1 MIASRVTLPTRAIR
15 AAVRT
20 SHGARPS
27 FVTRATTEDKAD
39 AEAADLMGEL
49 GLGELSEVM
58 AKAEGGAAVPAWV
71 PDVPELKK
79 ALTFLAGTDG
89 ASEIG
94 NKILVEKYGKTFY
107 EQMGFTEWA
116 ELLNGRLAQLGFLAY
131 CHHMF
136 DGDVITQAAAFPNT
150 LGVAIQIVAITAAS
164 LVPVVDKTAGYIPDN
179 VQKPVMEFYE
189 KNLSGVFPETSE
201 RVNGR
206 AAMLGMA
213 ALVALGVV
221 F

>member
-15 AAVRT
+15 ATVRT

-27 FVTRATTEDKAD
+27 FVMRATTEDKAD

-107 EQMGFTEWA
+107 EQMARLRSETKSSSRSTE
-116 ELLNGRLAQLGFLAY
+116 RPS
-131 CHHMF
+131 
-136 DGDVITQAAAFPNT
+136 T
-150 LGVAIQIVAITAAS
+150 
-164 LVPVVDKTAGYIPDN
+164 
-179 VQKPVMEFYE
+179 
-189 KNLSGVFPETSE
+189 
-201 RVNGR
+201 
-206 AAMLGMA
+206 
-213 ALVALGVV
+213 
-221 F
+221 